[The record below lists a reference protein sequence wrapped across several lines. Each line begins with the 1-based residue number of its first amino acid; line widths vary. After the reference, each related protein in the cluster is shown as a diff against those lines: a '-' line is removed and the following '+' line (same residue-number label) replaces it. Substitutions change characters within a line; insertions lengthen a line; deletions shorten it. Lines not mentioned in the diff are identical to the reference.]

1 MKNKNTRRGF
11 TLIELLVVVLI
22 IGILA
27 AVALPQYKKA
37 VYKSHYAKLKALA
50 TSVFQAQEVYY
61 LAHGDY
67 ATDIDALDVAFPDS
81 TVTHQYDED
90 DTEQEAKAKR
100 NRYYEWGSCYTIKA
114 DYSVVCIN
122 SKISMG
128 YYMYLKNSPASRAGK
143 RQCVAYTTDTNSIQA
158 QICQSETG
166 DTAPNSSGR
175 LNYWYQ

>member
-1 MKNKNTRRGF
+1 MKKNKQAF

-27 AVALPQYKKA
+27 AVAVPQYKKA
-37 VYKSHYAKLKALA
+37 VYKSHYAKLKALTA
-50 TSVFQAQEVYY
+50 SISQAQEVYY
-61 LAHGDY
+61 LANGDY

-100 NRYYEWGSCYTIKA
+100 NRYYEWGGCYTIKA
-114 DYSVVCIN
+114 DYSVVCRDLDIG
-122 SKISMG
+122 MG
-128 YYMYLKNSPASRAGK
+128 YYMYLSHIPNSKANKRA
-143 RQCVAYTTDTNSIQA
+143 CYALTTNSDSLQA

-166 DTAPNSSGR
+166 DTPHGSSGKFY
-175 LNYWYQ
+175 YWY